1 MKKFKKRY
9 KLLGAALVALFLLS
23 LPELFHKNKGTT
35 KSIGSVRDGKLE
47 NAYLVPYS
55 GKNWSY
61 FSPFSYYIL
70 DNAYTHHQVHDAIID
85 AYHICE
91 ETCPNTKF
99 KLMETS
105 HEDGGRMHFHR
116 THQNGMSADFMVP
129 KMNGKGIQTRWLD
142 HIGLSHYLLAFDDNG
157 VSTLSENTQI
167 DFETM
172 GRHILALDK
181 AAKKNGLR
189 IRKIILK
196 IALKDD
202 LYATESGKEIKKR
215 GIYIVQGLSHIVDIL
230 HDDHYHIDFM
240 VKG

>member
-1 MKKFKKRY
+1 MKRIKKRY
-9 KLLGAALVALFLLS
+9 KILGAALVALFLLS
-23 LPELFHKNKGTT
+23 LPEIFYKNKGLT

-55 GKNWSY
+55 GENWSY

-70 DNAYTHHQVHDAIID
+70 DNAYTHHKVHKTIID
-85 AYHICE
+85 AYTICE
-91 ETCPNTKF
+91 KTCPDKNF

-105 HEDGGRMHFHR
+105 HEEGGRMHFHR

-129 KMNGKGIQTRWLD
+129 KMNSKGKQTRWLD
-142 HIGLSHYLLAFDDNG
+142 HIGLSHYLLAFDDEG
-157 VSTLSENTQI
+157 TSTLSGNTKI
-167 DFETM
+167 DFETI
-172 GRHILALDK
+172 GKHILALDK
-181 AAKKNGLR
+181 SARENGLR

-202 LYATESGKEIKKR
+202 LYATNSGKEIKKR

-230 HDDHYHIDFM
+230 HDDHYHIDFELR
-240 VKG
+240 